1 MLHGGEVFEKQEG
14 EIQIRQYF
22 LFAFEK
28 TFLYKDTMERFRQRT
43 YRAVEVKHNARL
55 PVHRDRVSGFASSDK
70 LEESTFS
77 VPRKESNRTATTK
90 GEHPCGIKLRK
101 RRR

>member
-1 MLHGGEVFEKQEG
+1 MLYGGEVFKNQEE

-43 YRAVEVKHNARL
+43 YRAVEVNHNERL
-55 PVHRDRVSGFASSDK
+55 PVHRDRVSGLASSDK
-70 LEESTFS
+70 SEKSTLS

-90 GEHPCGIKLRK
+90 GEHPCPLGSN
-101 RRR
+101 